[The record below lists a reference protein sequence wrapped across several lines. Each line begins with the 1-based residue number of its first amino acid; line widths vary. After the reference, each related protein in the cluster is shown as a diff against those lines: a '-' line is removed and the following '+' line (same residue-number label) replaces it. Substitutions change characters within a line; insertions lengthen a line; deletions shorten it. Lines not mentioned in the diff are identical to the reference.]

1 MPLLPN
7 HTPSVRTKGLSAP
20 SLRPPRN
27 PYKSVLHMPGVHCHL
42 YLRQKYISSWLY
54 RSAQPSL
61 STNYA
66 FYRNSNPHSGAASVA
81 TLAVYWNN
89 TKNFL
94 LFSFRVVF
102 FEHNTLVQDV
112 SARGC
117 VQIILKRSSFSSLV
131 KDWINV
137 NDDSE
142 FSFIFYSCRLFLSSS
157 TLVQDVSARGCVH

>member
-1 MPLLPN
+1 MSSRGCVLKKNRNNTVDRYIYIYIYMPLLPN

-117 VQIILKRSSFSSLV
+117 VQIILKRSSFSFG
-131 KDWINV
+131 K
-137 NDDSE
+137 
-142 FSFIFYSCRLFLSSS
+142 RLN
-157 TLVQDVSARGCVH
+157 

>member
-1 MPLLPN
+1 MSSRGCVLKKNRNNTVDRYIYIYICPYCPTILQVSEPKDYLL
-7 HTPSVRTKGLSAP
+7 HLFDHHVTLTKA
-20 SLRPPRN
+20 
-27 PYKSVLHMPGVHCHL
+27 YFTCPGVQCHL

-117 VQIILKRSSFSSLV
+117 VQIILKRSSFSFG
-131 KDWINV
+131 K
-137 NDDSE
+137 
-142 FSFIFYSCRLFLSSS
+142 RLN
-157 TLVQDVSARGCVH
+157 